1 MFEPVGGSQAVGLQP
16 IILAIDFGTQR
27 IGLAIS
33 RGSLAEPLK
42 IIENSTHAVND
53 PHVVAEIKKVIDE
66 EGVMQLVI
74 GLSENTMAEK
84 TRQFA
89 EELRAQIKL
98 PLKFVDE
105 TLSSHSV
112 HEKLQFAGRAKRGQP
127 IDHYAAAE
135 FLQEYLDLE

>member
-1 MFEPVGGSQAVGLQP
+1 MIEETAGVQPLGSQPSV
-16 IILAIDFGTQR
+16 LAIDFGTQR

-33 RGSLAEPLK
+33 RGTLAEPLK
-42 IIENSTHAVND
+42 IIENPTHAVDD
-53 PHVVAEIKKVIDE
+53 PRVVAEIKKVVDDE
-66 EGVMQLVI
+66 HVTQLVV

-89 EELRAQIKL
+89 QELQAQIKL
-98 PLKFVDE
+98 PLEFVDE
-105 TLSSHSV
+105 TLSSHAV

-135 FLQEYLDLE
+135 FLQEWL